1 VTPTLAALLQ
11 RQRDSLAERA
21 PAAFAALAAAPLQVQ
36 AEADHVLLCSDFVLR
51 AFITLPSLLPQL
63 LAENALQQARSLSDY
78 QARVELVLAATGHDL
93 PACQRA
99 LRQLRQLEM
108 VRLAWRDL
116 CGAATVEQTLLE
128 TSWLAEALIARATA
142 WARQSCAIRHG
153 LPAGSDADLVVLGM
167 GKLGG
172 GELNF
177 SSDVDLVLLYASGE
191 GTNGPLPLSRE
202 EFFLQQAR
210 VLIRLLDERTADGFV
225 FRVDLRLRP
234 YGDSGPLVCSFAAFE
249 DYLQSAGR
257 DWERYA
263 YVKARALTGQALFA
277 PVQAHVLRPFVYR
290 RYLDFGVF
298 DSLREMRGL
307 IAREVVRRDLADHV
321 KLGPGGIREI
331 EFAAQSLQLIRGG
344 QDALLREV
352 SLLAVLP
359 RLRGVKLLG
368 DAAVTSL
375 HEAYLFLRKLENRLQ
390 MLDDQQTHSLP
401 VEALA
406 IERIASAMGF
416 AGEAELRAELEQQR
430 GRVIACVGAVA
441 LPTQSAATPLLLE
454 LLALWEQHRDEQALL
469 AALQSRA
476 VPEAAQLLPQLVELP
491 QAPRLRRLDAIGR
504 RRLAALLECLLTQ
517 LPAVQAPLLLR
528 RLLSII
534 EAIGQRSAYFSL
546 LLENSGARQRLLTV
560 CAQGDYLAARIAA
573 HPLLL
578 DELLDAEVLQQ
589 LPLRATL
596 QADLNARLAEVAGDE
611 PDRQVEAL
619 YRFQRAAL
627 FRVALAD
634 LIGGLPLMQVSD
646 RLTEIAELITES
658 AMQMAWQQMVERFG
672 TPSCCDTPNSCDT
685 PGGALRAV
693 RVAAIGYGKL
703 GGRELGYASDLD
715 LVFLHDS
722 MGEQQQTTGAAPV
735 DNQLFF
741 LRWAQ
746 RLLHLLTVHTGA
758 GRLYEVDMRLR
769 PSGNGGLLV
778 TRIEAFAEYQYGEAW
793 TWEHQAL
800 LHARA
805 VAGDPLLRQRIE
817 ALRLDVL
824 QNAVHRE
831 DLRQRVQD
839 MRERMRRELSA
850 AKAGQFDL
858 KQDRGGIADIEFLAQ
873 YWALRWAQQ
882 YPAVVLYADTIR
894 ELETLASGALVAQE
908 TVDILVQAYQAYRA
922 VLHHRSLDG
931 LGGVVEADRFVDQR
945 AAVTAIW
952 NAAMTSGDVL

>member
-1 VTPTLAALLQ
+1 VTATLAALLQ
-11 RQRDSLAERA
+11 RQRQSLAERA
-21 PAAFAALAAAPLQVQ
+21 PTVFAALAAAPVQVQ

-51 AFITLPSLLPQL
+51 ALITLPELLPQL
-63 LAENALQQARSLSDY
+63 LAEGALQQPRSLSDY
-78 QARVELVLAATGHDL
+78 QARVDRALAGTGHDVM
-93 PACQRA
+93 ACQRA
-99 LRQLRQLEM
+99 LRQLRQVEM

-116 CGAATVEQTLLE
+116 CGTATVEQTLLE
-128 TSWLAEALIARATA
+128 TSWLAEALIARATT
-142 WARQSCAIRHG
+142 WAQESCAIRHG
-153 LPAGSDADLVVLGM
+153 LPAGTDSALVVLGM

-191 GTNGPLPLSRE
+191 GTAGPLPLSRE

-225 FRVDLRLRP
+225 FRVDMRLRP
-234 YGDSGPLVCSFAAFE
+234 YGDSGPLVCSFVAFE
-249 DYLQSAGR
+249 DYLQSEGR

-277 PVQAHVLRPFVYR
+277 PLQATVLRPFVYR

-307 IAREVVRRDLADHV
+307 IAREVARRDLVDHV

-344 QDALLREV
+344 QDPLLREV

-359 RLRGVKLLG
+359 RLRGGKLLG
-368 DAAVTSL
+368 ETVVTQL
-375 HEAYLFLRKLENRLQ
+375 HEAYLFLRKLENCLQ

-401 VEALA
+401 AEPLA
-406 IERIASAMGF
+406 IERIACAMGF
-416 AGEAELRAELEQQR
+416 AGETTLRAALDQQR
-430 GRVIACVGAVA
+430 ARVIDCVGAVS
-441 LPTQSAATPLLLE
+441 LPIKSAATPLLLE
-454 LLALWEQHRDEQALL
+454 LLALWEPHSDGKALQEALL
-469 AALQSRA
+469 SRGIA
-476 VPEAAQLLPQLVELP
+476 DAGQLVPLLVELP
-491 QAPRLRRLDAIGR
+491 RASRLRRLDAIGR

-517 LPAVQAPLLLR
+517 LPAQQPVLLLR
-528 RLLSII
+528 RLVSII

-546 LLENSGARQRLLTV
+546 LLENSAARQRLLTV
-560 CAQGDYLAARIAA
+560 CAQGEFLAARIAA

-589 LPLRATL
+589 LPLRSTL
-596 QADLNARLAEVAGDE
+596 QVDLNARLAEVAGEE

-672 TPSCCDTPNSCDT
+672 TPGCCDA
-685 PGGALRAV
+685 PGSSPRAV

-715 LVFLHDS
+715 LVLLHDS
-722 MGEQQQTTGAAPV
+722 IGEQQQTTGAAPV

-769 PSGNGGLLV
+769 PSGSAGLLV
-778 TRIEAFAEYQYGEAW
+778 TRIEAFAEYQFTQAW

-805 VAGDPLLRQRIE
+805 VAGDPQLRQRIE

-831 DLRQRVQD
+831 DLRQQVHD

-850 AKAGQFDL
+850 ATAGQFDL

-873 YWALRWAQQ
+873 YWALRWAQR
-882 YPAVVLYADTIR
+882 YPAVVMYADTIR
-894 ELETLASGALVAQE
+894 QLETLASGALVPQE

-931 LGGVVEADRFVDQR
+931 LGGMLEADQFIDQR
-945 AAVTAIW
+945 AAVAAIW
-952 NAAMTSGDVL
+952 NAAMTSGDAL

>member
-1 VTPTLAALLQ
+1 MTPTLAALLQ
-11 RQRDSLAERA
+11 RQRQSLAERA
-21 PAAFAALAAAPLQVQ
+21 PTVFAALAAAPAQIQ

-51 AFITLPSLLPQL
+51 ALITLPALLPQL
-63 LAENALQQARSLSDY
+63 LAQDALQQARSLSEY
-78 QARVELVLAATGHDL
+78 QVRVETALADTGYDL

-99 LRQLRQLEM
+99 LRQLRQVEM

-153 LPAGSDADLVVLGM
+153 LPAGSDADLVVLAM

-191 GTNGPLPLSRE
+191 GTTGPLPLSRE

-210 VLIRLLDERTADGFV
+210 LLIRLLDERTADSFV

-234 YGDSGPLVCSFAAFE
+234 YGDSGPLVCSLAAFE
-249 DYLQSAGR
+249 DYLQSVGR

-263 YVKARALTGQALFA
+263 YVKARALTGQTLFA
-277 PVQAHVLRPFVYR
+277 PVQATVLRPFVYR

-307 IAREVVRRDLADHV
+307 IAREVARRDLADHV

-344 QDALLREV
+344 QDASLREV

-359 RLRGVKLLG
+359 RLRGGKLLG
-368 DAAVTSL
+368 ESAVMQL
-375 HEAYLFLRKLENRLQ
+375 QEAYLFLRKLENRLQ

-401 VEALA
+401 DDALA
-406 IERIASAMGF
+406 NERIAWAMGF
-416 AGEAELRAELEQQR
+416 AGETTLRSALDQQR
-430 GRVIACVGAVA
+430 ARVIDCVGAVSM
-441 LPTQSAATPLLLE
+441 PIKSTATPLLLE
-454 LLALWEQHRDEQALL
+454 LLALWEPHRDDTALL
-469 AALQSRA
+469 DALHSRA
-476 VPEAAQLLPQLVELP
+476 VPEALQLLPQLVELP
-491 QAPRLRRLDAIGR
+491 RASRLRRLDAIGR

-546 LLENSGARQRLLTV
+546 LLENSAARQRLLTV
-560 CAQGDYLAARIAA
+560 CAQGDFLAARIAA

-578 DELLDAEVLQQ
+578 DELIDDDVLQQ

-596 QADLNARLAEVAGDE
+596 QADLSARLTEVAGEE

-646 RLTEIAELITES
+646 RLTEIAELITEA

-672 TPSCCDTPNSCDT
+672 TPSCCVA
-685 PGGALRAV
+685 PGSSLRAV

-722 MGEQQQTTGAAPV
+722 SGDQQQTTGAAPV

-778 TRIEAFAEYQYGEAW
+778 TRIEAFAEYQFSQAW

-800 LHARA
+800 LHARS
-805 VAGDPLLRQRIE
+805 VAGDPQLRERIE

-850 AKAGQFDL
+850 AGADQFDL

-873 YWALRWAQQ
+873 FWALRWAQR
-882 YPAVVLYADTIR
+882 YPAVAMYADTIR
-894 ELETLASGALVAQE
+894 QLETLASGALVAQE
-908 TVDILVQAYQAYRA
+908 TVDVLVQAYQAYRV

-931 LGGVVEADRFVDQR
+931 LGGVLEAGRFTDQR
-945 AAVTAIW
+945 AAVAAIW
-952 NAAMTSGDVL
+952 KAAMTSGDVL